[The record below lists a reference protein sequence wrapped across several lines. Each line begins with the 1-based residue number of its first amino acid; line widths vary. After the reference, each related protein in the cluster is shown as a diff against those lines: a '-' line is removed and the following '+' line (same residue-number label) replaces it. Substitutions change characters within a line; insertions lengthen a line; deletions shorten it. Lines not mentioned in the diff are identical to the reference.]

1 MREIILITLMIV
13 SARVCTAQ
21 YPGFTPVKD
30 LSQFTAAF
38 AAASQK
44 IQSIKSNFV
53 QEKELSMLAEKIIS
67 KGNFWFKKE
76 SMVRM
81 EYTQPFQYL
90 MIINR
95 DKVYVKD
102 AQKENKVSARSNKL
116 FQQINQIMIDCM
128 QGTTLSNKDFQT
140 RVFEGK
146 GTYLVEMVPVVKG
159 LKEMFKHINVTIA
172 RNDYSVNSIEMLEVA
187 GDNTTIRFTNKE
199 LNTTVQDALFTIR

>member
-44 IQSIKSNFV
+44 VQTIKSNFV

-159 LKEMFKHINVTIA
+159 LKDMFKHINVTIA
-172 RNDYSVNSIEMLEVA
+172 RNDYSVNSIEMLEA
-187 GDNTTIRFTNKE
+187 GGDNTTIRFTNKE
-199 LNTTVQDALFTIR
+199 LNTTIQDALFTIR

>member
-159 LKEMFKHINVTIA
+159 LKDMFKHINVTIA
-172 RNDYSVNSIEMLEVA
+172 RNDYSVNSIEMLEA
-187 GDNTTIRFTNKE
+187 GGDNTTIRFTNKE
-199 LNTTVQDALFTIR
+199 LNTTIQDALFTIR

>member
-1 MREIILITLMIV
+1 MRELILMTLMMV
-13 SARVCTAQ
+13 SARFCTAQ

-44 IQSIKSNFV
+44 IQTIKSNFV

-128 QGTTLSNKDFQT
+128 QGTMLSNKDFQT
-140 RVFEGK
+140 RVFESK

-159 LKEMFKHINVTIA
+159 LKDMFKHINVTIA

-199 LNTTVQDALFTIR
+199 LNTTIQDALFTIR

>member
-1 MREIILITLMIV
+1 MREIIMMTLMVV
-13 SARVCTAQ
+13 SARFCMAQ

-30 LSQFTAAF
+30 LSQFTGAF

-44 IQSIKSNFV
+44 IQTIKSNFV

-81 EYTQPFQYL
+81 EYTHPFQYL

-140 RVFEGK
+140 RVFESK

-159 LKEMFKHINVTIA
+159 LKDMFKHINVTIA
-172 RNDYSVNSIEMLEVA
+172 RNDYTVNSIEMLEVA

-199 LNTTVQDALFTIR
+199 LNTTIQDALFTIR